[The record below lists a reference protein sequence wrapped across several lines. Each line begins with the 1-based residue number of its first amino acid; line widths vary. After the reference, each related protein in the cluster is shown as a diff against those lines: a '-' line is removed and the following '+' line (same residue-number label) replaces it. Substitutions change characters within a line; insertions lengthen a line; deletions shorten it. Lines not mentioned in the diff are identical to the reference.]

1 VTVLPIVPH
10 TCLRESY
17 ERVRALPLADQVEDC
32 VDALSHPEVIVEE
45 MVDALGA
52 TTLAVRIHDGPIPDP
67 EPPQVGS
74 LSEPGAKRPFFFP
87 GRDITV
93 LRWPRAF
100 TCLAVDIDPLSGFP
114 VEEAGLGGGLD
125 FAGLT
130 CDATATPVLGGVQ
143 SARETSAYPLLLRL
157 LACLTEIAPEGQL
170 KRLNGPYFR
179 DVVRSRPG
187 FDLNLVLWEED
198 ESPAGAIRNTL
209 TQLTRDLAERM
220 KREIHDSGRWPE
232 LLRDVVCLRMNPKCF
247 GGGLRYEWH
256 V

>member
-1 VTVLPIVPH
+1 M
-10 TCLRESY
+10 
-17 ERVRALPLADQVEDC
+17 PLSAQVEDC

-45 MVDALGA
+45 MVDAFGA
-52 TTLAVRIHDGPIPDP
+52 ATLAVRIHDGPIPA
-67 EPPQVGS
+67 PPHEQQR
-74 LSEPGAKRPFFFP
+74 SEGGPGRAFFFP

-93 LRWPRAF
+93 LSWPRAF

-125 FAGLT
+125 YAGLT
-130 CDATATPVLGGVQ
+130 CDATATPVLGGVR
-143 SARETSAYPLLLRL
+143 SVKETSAYPLLLRL
-157 LACLTEIAPEGQL
+157 LACLTEIAPEGQM

-179 DVVRSRPG
+179 GVVRARPA

-198 ESPAGAIRNTL
+198 EGEAGQIRNTL

-220 KREIHDSGRWPE
+220 KREIHGSGRGPE
-232 LLRDVVCLRMNPKCF
+232 LLRDVVCLRMNPSCF